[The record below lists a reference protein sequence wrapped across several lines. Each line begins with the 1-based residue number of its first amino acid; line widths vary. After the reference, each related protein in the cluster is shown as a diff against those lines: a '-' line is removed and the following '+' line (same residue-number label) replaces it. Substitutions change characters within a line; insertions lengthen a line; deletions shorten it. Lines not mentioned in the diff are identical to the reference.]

1 MAASIIIQELVKRK
15 LAEFDRLQPAF
26 EECFPFVQQVHG
38 QQRFATFPVASTV
51 RYLHALWVCECKD
64 RLLSIYKNIERYE
77 GIYCLQ
83 LLLRWQKGETADV
96 VDFLQRKL
104 DMMPF
109 ADLTR
114 QISEARL
121 HHVDDGLAHRLRHGR
136 GVLLNRGMNLM
147 QALDA
152 IFALSEEQLVREVR
166 AACEQYDHRP
176 AQIEQQVADV
186 QADLYAYVP
195 SQLLAQRNI
204 EVMNKMGVQVMHKPS
219 DQPGNRSWRV
229 LEPSVPPG
237 PFAEQVIDGYVE
249 LTAPQHN
256 NPAGYVRFVD
266 QPERSDTGTM

>member
-1 MAASIIIQELVKRK
+1 MAANITAQELVKQK
-15 LAEFDRLQPAF
+15 LAAFEQLQPAF

-51 RYLHALWVCECKD
+51 RYLHALWACECKD

-77 GIYCLQ
+77 GSYCLR
-83 LLLRWQKGETADV
+83 LLLRWQEGETADV

-104 DMMPF
+104 DTMPF

-114 QISEARL
+114 QIAEARSQ
-121 HHVDDGLAHRLRHGR
+121 HKGEGLAHRLLYGR
-136 GVLLNRGMNLM
+136 SVLLNRGMNLM

-152 IFALSEEQLVREVR
+152 IFALAEEQLVDEVR
-166 AACEQYDHRP
+166 AACTHYHHRP
-176 AQIEQQVADV
+176 EEIERQVAELHT
-186 QADLYAYVP
+186 DLYAYVP
-195 SQLLAQRNI
+195 SQLLAQHNM
-204 EVMNKMGVQVMHKPS
+204 EVMNKMGVHVMNRPS

-256 NPAGYVRFVD
+256 NPKDLRIVD
-266 QPERSDTGTM
+266 RPERSDTGTM

>member
-1 MAASIIIQELVKRK
+1 MATNMTAQELVKQK
-15 LAEFDRLQPAF
+15 LAAFERLQPAF

-38 QQRFATFPVASTV
+38 QQRFSAFPVASTV

-77 GIYCLQ
+77 GSYCLR
-83 LLLRWQKGETADV
+83 LLLRWQEGETADV
-96 VDFLQRKL
+96 IDFLQRKL

-114 QISEARL
+114 QIHEAWT
-121 HHVDDGLAHRLRHGR
+121 HHKGDGLARRLLDGR

-152 IFALSEEQLVREVR
+152 MFALSEEQLIGEVR
-166 AACEQYDHRP
+166 AACTQYRHQP
-176 AQIEQQVADV
+176 EQIERQIAELQT
-186 QADLYAYVP
+186 DLYAYVP

-204 EVMNKMGVQVMHKPS
+204 EVMNKMGVHVMNRPS

-229 LEPSVPPG
+229 LEPSIPPI
-237 PFAEQVIDGYVE
+237 PFAEQVIDGYIE
-249 LTAPQHN
+249 LTAPLFN
-256 NPAGYVRFVD
+256 NPTGKRFVD
-266 QPERSDTGTM
+266 RPERSDEGTM